1 MSFIH
6 WDPECTLLK
15 KYSAST
21 TSGPRGKTVIRIE
34 IETSDSYALASL
46 LESLAEIEKEQH
58 RAKAKARTPSKK
70 GKAMLALPAPQLQ
83 LTDGRNSFDA

>member
-6 WDPECTLLK
+6 WGPEDTVLK

-34 IETSDSYALASL
+34 LETSDSYALASL
-46 LESLAEIEKEQH
+46 LQSLAEIESEQH
-58 RAKAKARTPSKK
+58 RAKERAKAPSKK
-70 GKAMLALPAPQLQ
+70 AKAMLALPAPQLQ
-83 LTDGRNSFDA
+83 LTDGRNPFDA